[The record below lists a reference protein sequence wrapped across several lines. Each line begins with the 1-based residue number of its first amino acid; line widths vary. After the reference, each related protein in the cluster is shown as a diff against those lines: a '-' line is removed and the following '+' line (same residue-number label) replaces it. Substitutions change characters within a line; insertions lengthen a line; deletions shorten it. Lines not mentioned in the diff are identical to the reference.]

1 MREPTPIGK
10 FLWLWQRLTERVRS
24 SRLRSPRAGLVI
36 EFVAVAGLS
45 AFLVSR
51 LPLRSLPE
59 YSVGDRARLE
69 IRNTMPVELIVVDPE
84 RTERLRREEAQR
96 IPPVF
101 VYSPGVEREAEAS
114 LRSAFE
120 QTRETFLAAL
130 EASFNRRSLSAPEI
144 SSARF
149 RRIVLSL
156 RAQKLPVPLTMGLA
170 QTWAQ
175 GEPGKDVLARLTVK
189 LSSIMRLYIRSDTLP
204 LEEAPDA
211 VRLLPLLDQDESPSP
226 EWIEQRGQL
235 VSWSSIFTLTEA
247 RMELRRNLAPDEL
260 AYSDFLTSLVRVNIF
275 FDQELTHQIRRE
287 RTKQITATTRYEPRQ
302 IIVERGELITPRVK
316 AALDQLR
323 AQTVGKP
330 SSLRIAGLFFLSLAL
345 FFALWRFAHRTRVYA
360 LSPLRVF
367 SLASF
372 ALVVQLAVIR
382 VGVEIADIIGYRFFG
397 DIDSPLAYQY
407 AIPFATAALLTVLLL
422 ELRIAVCV
430 GLMVSLFT
438 LLLTEE
444 AGLSLYAALSGLVG
458 VYGIG
463 RYQQRGAITRVGA
476 MVGVGNALATLVL
489 MAIKVPPHIVFGP
502 ALFSMFC
509 GLLGGFLAAALTSY
523 MLPLGE
529 SWFDVP
535 TDVKLLE
542 LSNVDLPLLKRLA
555 IEAPGTYQHSLIVAA
570 LAEAAAKAVGA
581 NSLLVRIGS
590 YYHDIGKLANPQ
602 MYVENQRNFNP
613 HELMTPQE
621 SAHAIIRHVAEGIRL
636 AEEAGIPKA
645 VIDLIPQH
653 HGTRR
658 LHYFYM
664 KAKQQAQERG
674 EPVDERAFRYPGPK
688 PQSIEAAIVMM
699 ADSAEASSRSLRER
713 TPDNTD
719 RLLTKV
725 IETIVTDGQLDEC
738 NLRMRDLK
746 VIKASFLQTLS
757 NVHHR
762 RIPYPGFTEEEL
774 SALPVADYEAVWSE
788 TAAVA
793 SSPDS
798 VSTGED

>member
-1 MREPTPIGK
+1 MEPKPAGK
-10 FLWLWQRLTERVRS
+10 FLSLWQRVRQRVKS
-24 SRLRSPRAGLVI
+24 PTLRSPRGWLVV
-36 EFVAVAGLS
+36 EFILFAVLAS
-45 AFLVSR
+45 FLVSR
-51 LPLRSLPE
+51 LPLRNLPE
-59 YSVGDRARLE
+59 YAVGDTARME
-69 IRNTMPVELIVVDPE
+69 TRNITPVELIVIDPE
-84 RTERLRREEAQR
+84 RTERLRQEEAQR

-101 VYSPGVEREAEAS
+101 LYDQSLEREVDTD

-120 QTRETFLAAL
+120 QTRQKFLDALDATFK
-130 EASFNRRSLSAPEI
+130 RRQLSARETT
-144 SSARF
+144 SSRF
-149 RRIVLSL
+149 RQFVLSFQT
-156 RAQKLPVPLTMGLA
+156 QKPPVPVTLMLA

-175 GEPGKDVLARLTVK
+175 GEPGKDIQTRLSSK
-189 LSSIMRLYIRSDTLP
+189 LGSIMRLYIRSDDLP
-204 LEEAPDA
+204 MAETPQD
-211 VRLLPLLDQDESPSP
+211 VRLLPLMDQDVSLSP
-226 EWIEQRGQL
+226 EMIEQRGRI
-235 VSWSSIFTLTEA
+235 VDWGSIFTLTNA
-247 RMELRRNLAPDEL
+247 RRELRRSLTPEEL
-260 AYSDFLTSLVRVNIF
+260 PYSDWLTSLVKVNVLY
-275 FDQELTHQIRRE
+275 DEELTQQIRAQ
-287 RTKQITATTRYEPRQ
+287 RTNQITATTRYEPRQ
-302 IIVERGELITPRVK
+302 LIVERGETITPRLK

-330 SSLRIAGLFFLSLAL
+330 SGLRLAGLFIISLIL
-345 FFALWRFAHRTRVYA
+345 FFALWRFAHRTRVYS
-360 LSPLRVF
+360 LSPMKVF
-367 SLASF
+367 SLAGF
-372 ALVVQLAVIR
+372 AVVFQLAVSR

-422 ELRIAVCV
+422 ESRIAVCV

-438 LLLTEE
+438 VLLTED
-444 AGLSLYAALSGLVG
+444 AGLSIYAAVSGLIG
-458 VYGIG
+458 VYGVG
-463 RYQQRGAITRVGA
+463 RYQQRGAITRVGI
-476 MVGVGNALATLVL
+476 MISVGNALMTLIL
-489 MAIKVPPHIVFGP
+489 MAVKVPPHIVFGP

-509 GLLGGFLAAALTSY
+509 GLLGGLFAAALTSY
-523 MLPLGE
+523 TLPLGE
-529 SWFDVP
+529 SLFDVP

-590 YYHDIGKLANPQ
+590 YYHDVGKLASPQ

-613 HELMTPQE
+613 HELMTPEE
-621 SAHAIIRHVAEGIRL
+621 SAQAIIRHVSEGIGL
-636 AEEAGIPKA
+636 AEEAGMPKA

-664 KAKQQAQERG
+664 KARQQAEERG
-674 EPVDERAFRYPGPK
+674 EEVDERAFRYTGPK

-699 ADSAEASSRSLRER
+699 ADSAEASSRSLRDR
-713 TPDNTD
+713 TPENTD

-757 NVHHR
+757 NVHHQ
-762 RIPYPGFTEEEL
+762 RIQYPGFTEEEL
-774 SALPVADYEAVWSE
+774 SVLPVANYETVWSE
-788 TAAVA
+788 PAVTA
-793 SSPDS
+793 SSRDS
-798 VSTGED
+798 LSAGDD